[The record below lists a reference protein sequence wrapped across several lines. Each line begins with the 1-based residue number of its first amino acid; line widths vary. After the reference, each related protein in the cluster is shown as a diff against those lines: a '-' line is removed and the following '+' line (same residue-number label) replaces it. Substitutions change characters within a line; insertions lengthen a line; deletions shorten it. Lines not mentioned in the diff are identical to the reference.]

1 MDPMAMFNARERD
14 ARIRVR
20 QQRGEAG
27 EGLAERPRF
36 PMEFLYTQGGH
47 TQNRPSLV
55 LRYTV

>member
-14 ARIRVR
+14 ARIRLR

-47 TQNRPSLV
+47 TQIGHHWF
-55 LRYTV
+55 